1 MAYNWISVLGHFVQ
15 EEEVIVFKGGM
26 TTGEDGTSYPKVG
39 NYICDQNFYG
49 GTISGEI
56 EFTSSVENEGCEFI
70 LYYEPSTRRFTSAGL
85 GGGVL
90 CNVRSWDGN
99 KWIVHAIVGD
109 KAELIPGQPYRLQVT
124 VQGSLVKVTVNS
136 VNVLVVNLPF
146 FIPQGQPGIW
156 CVGEDDIRI
165 KNYQISS
172 VQAKA
177 FVVMQ
182 FTPPYDELYR
192 DVIVPVCKDLGLTP
206 IRADEMSGP
215 GLIIT
220 DIAREIMEARVIIA
234 DITPANPNVYYEVGY
249 AHAIGKPA
257 ILIAEKPTSQ
267 LPFDVS
273 GFRVLRYEN
282 TIGGKAKVEAGLRKH
297 LEAIKWSTT

>member
-15 EEEVIVFKGGM
+15 EEDVIVFKGGI
-26 TTGEDGTSYPKVG
+26 TQGEDGPPYPYVG
-39 NYICDQNFYG
+39 NHLCDQNFDG

-56 EFTSSVENEGCEFI
+56 QFVSSVEKSGCEFI
-70 LYYEPSTRRFTSAGL
+70 LYYDPSNQRFTTAGL
-85 GGGVL
+85 GGGGL
-90 CNVRSWDGN
+90 CAVRSWDGK
-99 KWIVHAIVGD
+99 KWFAHAIVGD
-109 KAELIPGQPYRLQVT
+109 KAELIPDRSYSLRVI
-124 VQGSLVKVTVNS
+124 VQGSLVTVKLDG

-146 FIPQGQPGIW
+146 SLPRGQSGIW
-156 CVGEDDIRI
+156 CVGENDIRI
-165 KNYQISS
+165 RNYQISS

-177 FVVMQ
+177 FVIMQ
-182 FTPPYDELYR
+182 FTPPYNELYS
-192 DVIVPVCKDLGLTP
+192 DVIVPVCKDLGLIP

-249 AHAIGKPA
+249 AHAIGKPV
-257 ILIAEKPTSQ
+257 ILIAEKPPSQ

-282 TIGGKAKVEAGLRKH
+282 TIGGKAKVETGLRKH
-297 LEAIKWSTT
+297 LDAI